1 MSSRI
6 VAALLVAGL
15 AAIVVPRRAS
25 AQEAPHC
32 RIVCRPTFSVGLGG
46 LTSHLFDQPRVAK
59 ASGGVARL
67 PTKTNLYARFLVV
80 APTALPRTSL
90 VFSASWLPTAK
101 TAANPFTEYTASELG
116 DQTLHANTP
125 SLTLGAA
132 VDLVRAKQTRNLFGL
147 AAYLNDL
154 YSPAARPSDRSSY
167 THKLDLGLSSS
178 IAVFDW
184 TPPQTYLH
192 QSKAFLILD
201 WTATGLPHRGDEV
214 PAGERTFLETVRP
227 WSLIYGISFPI
238 ASGK

>member
-1 MSSRI
+1 MRSRI
-6 VAALLVAGL
+6 VGALLVAGL
-15 AAIVVPRRAS
+15 AAPVHSTRAF

-46 LTSHLFDQPRVAK
+46 LTSHVFNRPRVAR
-59 ASGGVARL
+59 ASGGIARL
-67 PTKTNLYARFLVV
+67 PSKTNLYARVLVV

-90 VFSASWLPTAK
+90 VFSASWLPTAR
-101 TAANPFTEYTASELG
+101 TASNPFTEYTASELG
-116 DQTLHANTP
+116 DQSLRANTP

-132 VDLVRAKQTRNLFGL
+132 VDLVPAPRTGGLFGL

-154 YSPAARPSDRSSY
+154 YSPAARPRDRSSY
-167 THKLDLGLSSS
+167 TQKLDLGLSSS
-178 IAVFDW
+178 IALFGW

-192 QSKAFLILD
+192 RLKAFLILD

>member
-1 MSSRI
+1 MSSRFS
-6 VAALLVAGL
+6 ALLL
-15 AAIVVPRRAS
+15 AAAFAIVMMPARAP

-32 RIVCRPTFSVGLGG
+32 RIICRPSFSVSLGG
-46 LTSHLFDQPRVAK
+46 LTSHVFDKPRVVK
-59 ASGGVARL
+59 SNGSVVQL
-67 PTKTNLYARFLVV
+67 PSKTNLYTRFLVS
-80 APTALPRTSL
+80 APTAIPRTSL

-154 YSPAARPSDRSSY
+154 YSPAARPTDRSSY